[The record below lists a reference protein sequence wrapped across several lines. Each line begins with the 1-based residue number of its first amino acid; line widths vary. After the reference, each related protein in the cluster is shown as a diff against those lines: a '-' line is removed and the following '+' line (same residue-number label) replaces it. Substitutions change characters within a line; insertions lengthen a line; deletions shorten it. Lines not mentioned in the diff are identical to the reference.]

1 MPAPSPVEVVALFGR
16 VAGVKSIQGGSEAF
30 DYACGKA
37 RAEAID
43 RLVISVFDERGW
55 SMFDDAFLVRV
66 VVQHEG
72 ETRARVLVDGLP
84 ATAWWHDRLVE
95 TSEQL
100 SWCFVPED

>member
-1 MPAPSPVEVVALFGR
+1 VVARFGR
-16 VAGVKSIQGGSEAF
+16 VAGVRSVEGGREAF

-43 RLVISVFDERGW
+43 ALVISVFDERDW

-66 VVQHEG
+66 TVQHEG

-84 ATAWWHDRLVE
+84 VTAWWHDRLVE
-95 TSEQL
+95 NADHL
-100 SWCFVPED
+100 SWCFVPEV